1 MPTLSDK
8 LKSYGVKVGARDLPP
23 PARRHAHAIEDI
35 VSGGVTRLTPFGE
48 AFVAESVYHDDYRHG
63 RAGLHVHASL
73 RTIADWAREQRLVER
88 ETSKFI
94 YLDTET
100 TGLEGGTGTY
110 AFMIGVGRYEGSD
123 FHLAQFFMRDPAEES
138 AVLHALTEFIA
149 PGAALVTFN
158 GKGFDVPLLNARYI
172 QNRFAS
178 PLPQY
183 PHLDLLPLARRL
195 WRDRL
200 ESRALGSLEQ
210 HILGAHRTGE
220 EVPGFLIPRMYFEYL
235 QTHDARPLKGVF
247 YHNAMDVL
255 AMAALLN
262 HIAQMLDDPVRFASE
277 HGIDL
282 ISIAKMFEDMGRW
295 DDAAELF
302 VRGMEEDLPEAN
314 YREALQRLSF
324 LQRRRGNRD
333 AAMDLWRQAARA
345 KHLYAYVELAKVYEH
360 ERRDYA
366 EAAQWTRA
374 ALEIIRLDEFPR
386 EARRVWLAE
395 LEHRLA
401 RLEGKLEAKRKVATS
416 ASRLRRAAR

>member
-1 MPTLSDK
+1 
-8 LKSYGVKVGARDLPP
+8 
-23 PARRHAHAIEDI
+23 
-35 VSGGVTRLTPFGE
+35 
-48 AFVAESVYHDDYRHG
+48 
-63 RAGLHVHASL
+63 
-73 RTIADWAREQRLVER
+73 
-88 ETSKFI
+88 
-94 YLDTET
+94 
-100 TGLEGGTGTY
+100 
-110 AFMIGVGRYEGSD
+110 
-123 FHLAQFFMRDPAEES
+123 MRDPAEES

-172 QNRFAS
+172 QNRFTS

-235 QTHDARPLKGVF
+235 QTRDARPLKGVF

-295 DDAAELF
+295 DEAAELF
-302 VRGMEEDLPEAN
+302 ARGMEEDLPEAN

-324 LQRRRGNRD
+324 LQRRRGNHD

-345 KHLYAYVELAKVYEH
+345 KQLYAYVELAKVYEH

-374 ALEIIRLDEFPR
+374 ALDIVRLDEFPR
-386 EARRVWLAE
+386 DARRVWLAE

-401 RLEGKLEAKRKVATS
+401 RLETKLEAKRKVSTS
-416 ASRLRRAAR
+416 ASRSRRAAR